1 MKARIVTFVVAA
13 ASVVALVSGAEA
25 TRRAGTIV
33 SVDPGARTLV
43 VEEMGVAGKL
53 QQVVMRVAVD
63 ARVVRSERSPAR
75 EAVDPSSPFAVTP
88 IGLEGVI
95 PGDFVVI
102 ESSAGAEAEV
112 AISMDVTYRGGAR

>member
-1 MKARIVTFVVAA
+1 MTARIVTFVVAA

-33 SVDPGARTLV
+33 SVDPDARTLV

-53 QQVVMRVAVD
+53 QRVVMRVAVD
-63 ARVVRSERSPAR
+63 ARVVRSERSATR
-75 EAVDPSSPFAVTP
+75 EAVDPSSPFAVTR

-112 AISMDVTYRGGAR
+112 ATRIDVTYRDGAR

>member
-1 MKARIVTFVVAA
+1 MTARIVTFVVAA

-25 TRRAGTIV
+25 ARRAGTIV

-53 QQVVMRVAVD
+53 QRVVMRVALD
-63 ARVVRSERSPAR
+63 APVVRSERSAAR
-75 EAVDPSSPFAVTP
+75 EAVDPASPFAVTP
-88 IGLEGVI
+88 LGLEGVI

-102 ESSAGAEAEV
+102 ESGPGAEAEV
-112 AISMDVTYRGGAR
+112 ATSVDVTYRGGAR